1 MTASALD
8 IETLVLSAHT
18 ALDAG
23 DSSRAE
29 ALCRQALAHA
39 PRHARA
45 LELIGALE
53 MDQRRFG
60 EAVPV
65 FELLCSVE
73 PDQSAHWFNLANS
86 LREVGDADRSLEAF
100 ASAAARGERSA
111 DFYYNLGLT
120 HMARGDFAAAK
131 AILEDALK
139 LEPGDAEILHRY
151 VLSCYECMQFERA
164 LAALDNWIPPAIA
177 PPETVAAIAQVLL
190 NLGED
195 SRAQTLIGNVMRGNP
210 TPGALLIQVQ
220 IFERTNRITEA
231 AALLDQIASLPE
243 VKSMGSDL
251 LRVSAKIA
259 QRRSDHALAIELY
272 RQALADYSQLHDR
285 HFILFSLAESL
296 HALERYDET
305 VMTLLDAHRSQAA
318 FIRRSRPIA
327 GLRGTPQ
334 MAVTEFTCDP
344 ADVATWDHTGAPPA
358 ADSPIF
364 VVAFPRSGTTLLEL
378 TLDAHPLLRSM
389 DEQPF
394 VQNALE
400 DILAKGITYPERL
413 GALTPANL
421 DELRARYYDR
431 VRKKVQLDPGQRIVD
446 KNPLNILRLPVIRRV
461 FPNAPILLIVR
472 HPCDVI
478 LSCFMQHFRAPDF
491 AMLCSEMPSLTLG
504 YRKTF
509 DFWYDQAALLNP
521 RVLEVRYESFVSEF
535 GVQVRRIAEFLELP
549 WDPAMLEP
557 GERARSKGYISTP
570 SYSQVVQPVT
580 QKAVGRWHAYRKYLE
595 PALPVL
601 APYLQR
607 WGYDG

>member
-8 IETLVLSAHT
+8 IEGLVLSAHA

-23 DSSRAE
+23 DSSQAE
-29 ALCRQALAHA
+29 ALCRQALALA

-53 MDQRRFG
+53 MEQRRFG

-65 FELLCSVE
+65 FELLCTVE
-73 PDQSAHWFNLANS
+73 PDQSAHWFNFANS

-100 ASAAARGERSA
+100 ACAAARGERSA

-131 AILEDALK
+131 AVLEDALK

-164 LAALDNWIPPAIA
+164 LAALDNWTPSATAPA
-177 PPETVAAIAQVLL
+177 ETVAAIAQVLL

-195 SRAQTLIGNVMRGNP
+195 SRAESLIRSAICGNQNA
-210 TPGALLIQVQ
+210 GALLVQVQ
-220 IFERTNRITEA
+220 IFERTNRVAEA
-231 AALLDQIASLPE
+231 AALLERVASLPE
-243 VKSMGSDL
+243 AQSMGSDF

-272 RQALADYSQLHDR
+272 RRALADYSQLHDR

-305 VMTLLDAHRSQAA
+305 VLTLLDAHRSQAA

-327 GLRGTPQ
+327 GLRGTPE
-334 MAVTEFTCDP
+334 MAVTEFSCDP
-344 ADVATWDHTGAPPA
+344 ADIAIWDHTGAPPA
-358 ADSPIF
+358 VHSPIF
-364 VVAFPRSGTTLLEL
+364 VVGFPRSGTTLLEL
-378 TLDAHPLLRSM
+378 TLDAHPMLRSM

-413 GALTPANL
+413 GALTRADL
-421 DELRARYYDR
+421 DELRARYYER
-431 VRKKVQLDPGQRIVD
+431 VRKKAPLDQGQRVVD

-461 FPNAPILLIVR
+461 FPNSPILLIVR

-509 DFWYDQAALLNP
+509 DFWYDQAALLSP
-521 RVLEVRYESFVSEF
+521 RVLEVRYESFVSDF
-535 GVQVRRIAEFLELP
+535 GIQVRRIAEFLELP
-549 WDPAMLEP
+549 WDSAMLEP
-557 GERARSKGYISTP
+557 AERARSKGYISTP

>member
-1 MTASALD
+1 
-8 IETLVLSAHT
+8 
-18 ALDAG
+18 
-23 DSSRAE
+23 
-29 ALCRQALAHA
+29 
-39 PRHARA
+39 
-45 LELIGALE
+45 
-53 MDQRRFG
+53 
-60 EAVPV
+60 
-65 FELLCSVE
+65 
-73 PDQSAHWFNLANS
+73 
-86 LREVGDADRSLEAF
+86 VGDADQSLKAF

-120 HMARGDFAAAK
+120 HMARGDFEAAK
-131 AILEDALK
+131 AVLEDALK

-164 LAALDNWIPPAIA
+164 LAALDNWTPPAIA

-195 SRAQTLIGNVMRGNP
+195 SRAETLIGSVMRGDPNAS
-210 TPGALLIQVQ
+210 ALLIQVQ
-220 IFERTNRITEA
+220 IFERTNRVAEA
-231 AALLDQIASLPE
+231 AALLDQVASLPE
-243 VKSMGSDL
+243 AKSMGSDL

-272 RQALADYSQLHDR
+272 RQALTDYAQLHDR

-305 VMTLLDAHRSQAA
+305 VLTLLDAHRSQAA

-327 GLRGTPQ
+327 GLRGTPD
-334 MAVTEFTCDP
+334 MAVTEFSCDP

-358 ADSPIF
+358 AHSPMF

-413 GALTPANL
+413 GALTPADL
-421 DELRARYYDR
+421 DELRARYYER

-461 FPNAPILLIVR
+461 FPNSPILLIVR

-509 DFWYDQAALLNP
+509 DFWYDQVALLNP
-521 RVLEVRYESFVSEF
+521 RVLEVRYESFVSDF

-557 GERARSKGYISTP
+557 GEHARSKGYISTP

-601 APYLQR
+601 EPYLRR